1 MNKIF
6 QKVPVQIQNRSGFDC
21 SHQNVYTMNT
31 GTLVPVLVDQ
41 LIPGDW
47 ISLGHLT
54 EVQLPPMATDFYGRI
69 QFKMEVFF
77 VPNRICYGGFQQ
89 FITQPSTTIDP
100 NNNGYS
106 ISNVK
111 YLPHLKLPLSLSG
124 PGSLADYLGF
134 KRSSSPSEK
143 NEFIINNSLPFIAYH
158 KIWNDWYRDSNIQ
171 KECFRNV
178 NYGLSNDSSNESYS
192 ARLPYI
198 TLSGDSPVEIS
209 NVLADGY
216 NVFNLRQRNWPKDY
230 FTNCTL
236 EPQSGTP
243 ATLAFNIDNNELGSF
258 TIASLRA
265 ANSLQ
270 QWMER
275 NNIAGSRYIDQIR
288 AHYGV
293 TPSDAIMDRPVYL
306 GSHSFDIYN
315 KGIYQSAPNT
325 SQSVASS
332 NPMQGLGSK
341 FGSSMGVSDSSLVDS
356 FKCTE
361 FGFLFVLASI
371 VPDALYSSGQ
381 RRYLDYQV
389 VSDFA
394 NPILS
399 AVGDQEIKIKELVAD
414 MYEEGTDPESTFG
427 YTQRYS
433 EYKFMLDEVH
443 GIMRDGS
450 SLSSFALQRS
460 FDPNNPP
467 ELSSIFLEIPPN
479 YLDQV
484 TTVRSWSSQ
493 FGAWANTFFKYKKSS
508 VLPAYSIPTLGDP
521 KDTHIEVVPKGGTR
535 L

>member
-1 MNKIF
+1 
-6 QKVPVQIQNRSGFDC
+6 
-21 SHQNVYTMNT
+21 
-31 GTLVPVLVDQ
+31 
-41 LIPGDW
+41 
-47 ISLGHLT
+47 
-54 EVQLPPMATDFYGRI
+54 MATDFYGRV

-89 FITQPSTTIDP
+89 FITQPTDNIDS

-106 ISNVK
+106 VRNVR
-111 YLPHLKLPLSLSG
+111 YLPSLDLPISASG

-134 KRSSSPSEK
+134 KRSQEPAG
-143 NEFIINNSLPFIAYH
+143 NDYFTINNILPFIAYH

-171 KECFRNV
+171 QECFRNV
-178 NYGLSNDSSNESYS
+178 FTSTKPSTSFYTAGSI
-192 ARLPYI
+192 PYI
-198 TLSGDSPVEIS
+198 TLSVESPVPAQPT
-209 NVLADGY
+209 LADNT
-216 NVFNLRQRNWPKDY
+216 NVFSLRQRNWSKDY

-243 ATLAFNIDNNELGSF
+243 ATLAFNIDNSQYGSF
-258 TIASLRA
+258 SIASLRA

-325 SQSVASS
+325 SQSVATS

-341 FGSSMGVSDSSLVDS
+341 FGASMGVSDSSLVES

-361 FGFLFVLASI
+361 FGFLFVLASV

-399 AVGDQEIKIKELVAD
+399 AVGDQEIKVKELVPD
-414 MYEEGTDPESTFG
+414 MYDDGLDPEQTFG

-443 GIMRDGS
+443 GLMRDGS
-450 SLSSFALQRS
+450 SLQSFALQRS
-460 FDPNNPP
+460 FDENNQPA
-467 ELSSIFLEIPPN
+467 LTSDFLEIPTN

-484 TTVRSWSSQ
+484 TTVAAWSSQ
-493 FGAWANTFFKYKKSS
+493 YGAWANTFFKYKKSS

-521 KDTHIEVVPKGGTR
+521 KDTHTEVVSKGGTR

>member
-1 MNKIF
+1 
-6 QKVPVQIQNRSGFDC
+6 
-21 SHQNVYTMNT
+21 
-31 GTLVPVLVDQ
+31 
-41 LIPGDW
+41 
-47 ISLGHLT
+47 
-54 EVQLPPMATDFYGRI
+54 MATDFYGRV
-69 QFKMEVFF
+69 QFKMEAFF

-89 FITQPSTTIDP
+89 FITQPSDNFESSTSV
-100 NNNGYS
+100 NYQ
-106 ISNVK
+106 VK
-111 YLPHLKLPLSLSG
+111 YLPYANLPISDSG

-134 KRSSSPSEK
+134 KRSQEPAG
-143 NEFIINNSLPFIAYH
+143 NDYFVINNILPFVAYH
-158 KIWNDWYRDSNIQ
+158 KIWNDWYRDSLVQ
-171 KECFRNV
+171 KECFAHPWRTGV
-178 NYGLSNDSSNESYS
+178 NQAPLNS
-192 ARLPYI
+192 ATYLPYQSF
-198 TLSGDSPVEIS
+198 TSESPD
-209 NVLADGY
+209 NVLPTLAD
-216 NVFNLRQRNWPKDY
+216 FTSLFSLRQRNWAKDY

-236 EPQSGTP
+236 EPQGGTP
-243 ATLAFNIDNNELGSF
+243 ATLAFNVDNGETGSF

-325 SQSVASS
+325 SQSTATS

-341 FGSSMGVSDSSLVDS
+341 FGSSMGVSDSSLVES

-399 AVGDQEIKIKELVAD
+399 AVGDQEIKVKELVPD
-414 MYEEGTDPESTFG
+414 MFDDGLDPEQTFG

-443 GIMRDGS
+443 GLMRDGS
-450 SLSSFALQRS
+450 SLEAFALQRS
-460 FDPNNPP
+460 FDGNNQPA
-467 ELSSIFLEIPPN
+467 LTSDFLEIPTN

-484 TTVRSWSSQ
+484 TTVASWSSQ
-493 FGAWANTFFKYKKSS
+493 YGAWANTFFKYKKSS

-521 KDTHIEVVPKGGTR
+521 KDTHTEIVPKGGTR

>member
-1 MNKIF
+1 M
-6 QKVPVQIQNRSGFDC
+6 P
-21 SHQNVYTMNT
+21 
-31 GTLVPVLVDQ
+31 
-41 LIPGDW
+41 
-47 ISLGHLT
+47 IS
-54 EVQLPPMATDFYGRI
+54 A
-69 QFKMEVFF
+69 
-77 VPNRICYGGFQQ
+77 
-89 FITQPSTTIDP
+89 
-100 NNNGYS
+100 
-106 ISNVK
+106 
-111 YLPHLKLPLSLSG
+111 SG

-134 KRSSSPSEK
+134 KRS
-143 NEFIINNSLPFIAYH
+143 NEPGGNDFFTMNNPLPFIAYH

-171 KECFRNV
+171 KECFT
-178 NYGLSNDSSNESYS
+178 NYSFPTGSVDISLTNS
-192 ARLPYI
+192 AAQLPFTTYK
-198 TLSGDSPVEIS
+198 GEAPV
-209 NVLADGY
+209 VVKTTLADSLNIY
-216 NVFNLRQRNWPKDY
+216 DLRQRNWAKDY
-230 FTNCTL
+230 FTNATL
-236 EPQSGTP
+236 QPQSGTP
-243 ATLAFNIDNNELGSF
+243 ATLAFNIDNSGYGSF
-258 TIASLRA
+258 SIASLRA
-265 ANSLQ
+265 TNSLQ

-325 SQSVASS
+325 SQSVATS

-356 FKCTE
+356 FQCTE

-399 AVGDQEIKIKELVAD
+399 AVGDQEIKVKELWPD
-414 MYEEGTDPESTFG
+414 MYDDGLLPDETFG

-443 GIMRDGS
+443 GLMRDGS
-450 SLSSFALQRS
+450 SLESFALQRS
-460 FDPNNPP
+460 FDENNQPG
-467 ELSSIFLEIPPN
+467 LTSDFLEIRTD

-484 TTVRSWSSQ
+484 TTVSSWSSQ
-493 FGAWANTFFKYKKSS
+493 YGAWANTFFKYKKSS

-521 KDTHIEVVPKGGTR
+521 HDTHTEIIPKGGTR